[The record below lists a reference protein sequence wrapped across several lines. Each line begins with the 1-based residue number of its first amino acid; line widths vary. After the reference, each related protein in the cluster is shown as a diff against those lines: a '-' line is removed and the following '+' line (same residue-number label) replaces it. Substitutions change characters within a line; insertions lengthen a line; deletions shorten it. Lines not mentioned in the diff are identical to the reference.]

1 MQKIRK
7 GDNVV
12 VIAGRDKG
20 KTGTVLRVLESGKVV
35 VEGVN
40 RVKKHQRPN
49 PMKGQTGGIID
60 REMPIDLSNV
70 MLVNP
75 ATGKGDRVGF
85 KFLEAQ
91 KGQEARK
98 VRFFKSN
105 GEVVDV

>member
-7 GDNVV
+7 GDQVV
-12 VIAGRDKG
+12 VTTGREKG
-20 KTGTVLRVLESGKVV
+20 KRGTVLRVLESGKVV

-49 PMKGQTGGIID
+49 PVKGQTGGIVD
-60 REMPIDLSNV
+60 KEMPLAISNV

-85 KFLEAQ
+85 RFLEAQ
-91 KGQEARK
+91 GGAAPRK